1 VHSGPPF
8 GCSGTQCRESQRN
21 RTCEPAVARR
31 GRRRNARRPFLLA
44 CLESVRDRRIDAP
57 LCLPVGQN
65 RVSIGSYSKRLRAGK
80 CGLVRLRLSTD
91 SGCCGMPV
99 PLAPRPPGSR
109 TMHRDK
115 KPCSPRRNIDTC
127 SKFRPRSR
135 LGPLCRPTGQ
145 TRQQAQSTIRG
156 YGCWS
161 DGRRSLI
168 LDRLISK
175 LLPIRKFE
183 QRVSGQVPFQV
194 AHAIPGNS
202 RNAFWWFGLRCA
214 IARRWRAMTDTDAS
228 AKRKFT
234 QQRHGPATGRRR
246 RR

>member
-1 VHSGPPF
+1 MAVSGFGKCEPPSVYSRDTDVRWSRWSSCGYDTTEADGQVHSGPLF

-80 CGLVRLRLSTD
+80 CGLVRSRLSTD

-99 PLAPRPPGSR
+99 PLAPHPPGSR

-115 KPCSPRRNIDTC
+115 KPCSPRRGIDTC
-127 SKFRPRSR
+127 SKFR
-135 LGPLCRPTGQ
+135 LEVG
-145 TRQQAQSTIRG
+145 
-156 YGCWS
+156 
-161 DGRRSLI
+161 
-168 LDRLISK
+168 
-175 LLPIRKFE
+175 
-183 QRVSGQVPFQV
+183 
-194 AHAIPGNS
+194 
-202 RNAFWWFGLRCA
+202 
-214 IARRWRAMTDTDAS
+214 
-228 AKRKFT
+228 
-234 QQRHGPATGRRR
+234 
-246 RR
+246 